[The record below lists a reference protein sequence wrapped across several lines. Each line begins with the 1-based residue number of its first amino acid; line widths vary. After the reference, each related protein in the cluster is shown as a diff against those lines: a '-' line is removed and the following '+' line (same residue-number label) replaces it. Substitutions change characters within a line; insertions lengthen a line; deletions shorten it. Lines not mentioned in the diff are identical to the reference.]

1 VIQHEITEAGTL
13 LDPRG
18 RLRESGWARKPLL
31 TYDRSAVG
39 APLRR
44 IKEWD
49 YYCVLARDFGV
60 AFTVADNGYIGIVSA
75 SVLDFNEGNHTTETL
90 TIPFPLGS
98 LSLPGSSE
106 KGDVKVRHKSGSISF
121 SLMEGGARVLKLDF
135 PGFGHGSGL
144 RGVLVL
150 NERPGADSIVTA
162 TPWRKKPSAFYYNRK
177 VNCLAAEGV
186 VQFGDAELI
195 FPKGEAFGVFDW
207 GRGVWPYGDI
217 WYWASTSWMVDGKMF
232 GINVGYGFGDTSAA
246 TENALFV
253 DGRLHKLGAVTFRI
267 NPRDWLA
274 PWHFTSEDGRLDMT
288 LTPKIDRSANLNML
302 IYSSVQHQLFGTFSG
317 RAILDDGSVMEFK
330 DIPGFAEKVKNRW

>member
-1 VIQHEITEAGTL
+1 MIQHEITEAGPL
-13 LDPRG
+13 LDARG
-18 RLRESGWARKPLL
+18 RLREPGWARRPLL
-31 TYDRSAVG
+31 VYDRSAVI

-49 YYCVLARDFGV
+49 YYCVLAKDFGV
-60 AFTVADNGYIGIVSA
+60 AFTIADNGYIGIVSA
-75 SVLDFNEGNHTTETL
+75 SVLDFNEGSHTTETL
-90 TIPFPLGS
+90 IIPFPLGS
-98 LSLPGSSE
+98 LSLPISSE
-106 KGDVKVRHKSGSISF
+106 KGDVKVRHKGGSISF

-135 PGFGHGSGL
+135 PDFGHGSGL

-162 TPWRKKPSAFYYNRK
+162 TPWRRKPSAFYYNRK

-186 VQFGDAELI
+186 IQFGDTELI
-195 FPKGEAFGVFDW
+195 FPKGESFGVLDW

-217 WYWASTSWMVDGKMF
+217 WYWASASWVVNGKMF

-253 DGRLHKLGAVTFRI
+253 DGCLHKLGAVTFRI

-274 PWHFTSEDGRLDMT
+274 PWHFTSDDGRLDMT
-288 LTPKIDRSANLNML
+288 LTPTIDRSANMNLL
-302 IYSSVQHQLFGTFSG
+302 IYSSVQHQLFGTFTG
-317 RAILDDGSVMEFK
+317 RAVLDDGSVMEFR